1 MSLLCAKKRRFQIR
15 PQAENAELAS
25 SNALGIPSSSSIRY
39 RIHSVLKDSLQTTS
53 TVYIASAIFVA
64 HLSLPRR
71 YFIIPQWKNI
81 AHRAE
86 MNKERDQTFFFFSL
100 VSEKLLIKSRIL
112 LRIKRSKNLTS
123 NKDSL
128 KSRIPKPKKL
138 ASTWILF
145 KCQFC
150 STNATNETQPLG

>member
-1 MSLLCAKKRRFQIR
+1 MSFLCAKKRRFQIR

-138 ASTWILF
+138 AST
-145 KCQFC
+145 
-150 STNATNETQPLG
+150 